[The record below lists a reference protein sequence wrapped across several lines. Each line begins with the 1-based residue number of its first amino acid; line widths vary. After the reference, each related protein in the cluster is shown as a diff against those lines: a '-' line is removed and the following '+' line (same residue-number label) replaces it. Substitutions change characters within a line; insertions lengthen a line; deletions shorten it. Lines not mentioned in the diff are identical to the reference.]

1 MAAKKSARKAPRKT
15 SKKTASKKA
24 PVMKK
29 AASGAGLTSVKA
41 HMTKLDHKVAA
52 LDEKLARVAKE
63 GKETKKHVA
72 KFEKVTEEAFGM
84 VGSYISDLNEA
95 MNRANDS
102 IDVLLGR
109 GMTQRSQAQRSAQN

>member
-1 MAAKKSARKAPRKT
+1 MATAKKAARKPRKT
-15 SKKTASKKA
+15 SKTSGSKKA
-24 PVMKK
+24 PVTKK
-29 AASGAGLTSVKA
+29 AASGAGIASVKA

-72 KFEKVTEEAFGM
+72 KFEKETEEAFGV